1 MVMALRALALTAAAL
16 ALTACVSTRQQHGY
30 VMERGETELDAQ
42 VGIDTRESVLARY
55 GEPSIRPALS
65 DDVWYYVTS
74 GTNSRA
80 FFETETI
87 RRSVTAFA
95 FDAEGHVAAVET
107 YGMEDGQAIELVG
120 RETPTRGKELS
131 FIEQL
136 MGGAGQIPGLPGGQ
150 QGQSQPGGPQ

>member
-1 MVMALRALALTAAAL
+1 MLRALVLGLVAVS
-16 ALTACVSTRQQHGY
+16 LTACVSTRQQHGY
-30 VMERGETELDAQ
+30 VIERGEEALDAQ

-55 GEPSIRPALS
+55 GEPSMRPALS
-65 DDVWYYVTS
+65 DDVWYYVSS

-87 RRSVTAFA
+87 RRQVTAFA
-95 FDAEGHVAAVET
+95 FDEGGRVAAVET
-107 YGMEDGQAIELVG
+107 YALEDGQGIDLVG

-136 MGGAGQIPGLPGGQ
+136 MGGAGQIPGLPG
-150 QGQSQPGGPQ
+150 QGPQGPGGPGDTGQR

>member
-1 MVMALRALALTAAAL
+1 MLLRALALGTAVIAL
-16 ALTACVSTRQQHGY
+16 SACVSTRQQHGY
-30 VMERGETELDAQ
+30 VMERGEATLDAQ

-55 GEPSIRPALS
+55 GEPSLRPALS

-80 FFETETI
+80 FFDTETI
-87 RRSVTAFA
+87 RRQVTAFA
-95 FDAEGHVAAVET
+95 FDAEGHVAAVES
-107 YGMEDGQAIELVG
+107 YGLEDGKPVELVG

-150 QGQSQPGGPQ
+150 QGQPQPGGPN

>member
-1 MVMALRALALTAAAL
+1 MILRALALGTAI
-16 ALTACVSTRQQHGY
+16 LTLSACVSTRQQHGY
-30 VMERGETELDAQ
+30 VMERGEAALEAQ

-55 GEPSIRPALS
+55 GEPSLRPALS
-65 DDVWYYVTS
+65 DDIWYYVTS

-80 FFETETI
+80 FFETETV
-87 RRSVTAFA
+87 RRQVTAFA
-95 FDAEGHVAAVET
+95 FDTDGRVAAVEN
-107 YGMEDGQAIELVG
+107 YALEDGKAVELVG

-150 QGQSQPGGPQ
+150 QQPQPGGPN

>member
-1 MVMALRALALTAAAL
+1 MVLRGLMLCAAILALS
-16 ALTACVSTRQQHGY
+16 ACVSTRQQHGY
-30 VMERGETELDAQ
+30 VVERGEEVLVGQ

-55 GEPSIRPALS
+55 GEPSLRPALS

-80 FFETETI
+80 FFQTETI
-87 RRSVTAFA
+87 RRQVTAFA
-95 FDAEGHVAAVET
+95 FDEGGRVAAVET
-107 YGMEDGQAIELVG
+107 YGLEDGQAVDLVS

-150 QGQSQPGGPQ
+150 QQPQPGGPN